1 MTINNILYY
10 IVNIDL
16 QVLIASFSILPY
28 KALIFMIGVSLLYIG
43 LYRQKNEWSE
53 WEKELHEVSQEK
65 LGHKIFRLSLYLA
78 WLLMIFYIW
87 RKYEL
92 PDSHLLKFD
101 LIKK

>member
-16 QVLIASFSILPY
+16 QVLIASFSRLPF

-43 LYRQKNEWSE
+43 WNRQQNEWFE
-53 WEKELHEVSQEK
+53 QEKELHEIRQEK
-65 LGHKIFRLSLYLA
+65 LVHKIFRLSLYFA

-87 RKYEL
+87 REYEL
-92 PDSHLLKFD
+92 PDRHLLKFD